1 MPITLHPVSRR
12 RFLKGSLAAGLGL
25 LAAPSLL
32 ADRRS
37 ADPHRL
43 ALLSDVH
50 IAADRTAHERGV
62 VMSDHLEQVVAEVAK
77 LDPQPAAAFINGD
90 CAYHLG
96 LVGDY
101 QTLLP
106 LLQPLRDRG
115 LPLHLEMG
123 NHDNREHLWS
133 TIPHSEAHV
142 EPLEHRQVMIVEY
155 PRANFFL
162 LDSLDKTNH
171 TPGVLGSK
179 QIDWLAGALDQRA
192 DKPAVVMVHHQPDE
206 RPKPDGLTD
215 TKALL
220 DTLLPRR
227 QVKALFYGHTH
238 EWSVTKREDLHC
250 INLPAVAYV
259 FKPGQPSGW
268 VDAHLTETG
277 ITLELRCIDVSH
289 PKHAQRFDLSWRASL
304 G

>member
-12 RFLKGSLAAGLGL
+12 RFLKGSLAASVGL
-25 LAAPSLL
+25 LAAPNLF
-32 ADRRS
+32 ADEVIT
-37 ADPHRL
+37 DPHRL

-50 IAADRTAHERGV
+50 IAADPAAHERGV
-62 VMSDHLEQVVAEVAK
+62 VMFDHLKQAVAEVVK
-77 LDPQPAAAFINGD
+77 LDPRPAAAFINGD
-90 CAYHLG
+90 CAYHTG
-96 LVGDY
+96 QVEDY

-123 NHDNREHLWS
+123 NHDDRDHLWS

-142 EPLEHRQVMIVEY
+142 EPLAHRQVMILEY

-162 LDSLDKTNH
+162 LDSLDKTNK
-171 TPGVLGSK
+171 TPGVLGK
-179 QIDWLAGALDQRA
+179 EQIDWLAGALDQRA
-192 DKPAVVMVHHQPDE
+192 DKPALVMVHHQPDE
-206 RPKPDGLTD
+206 KPKPSGLTD

-238 EWSVTKREDLHC
+238 NWAVTKREDLHC

-259 FKPGQPSGW
+259 FIPGQPSGW
-268 VDAHLTETG
+268 VDAHLQDNG
-277 ITLELRCIDVSH
+277 ISLELRCLNPSH
-289 PKHAQRFDLSWRASL
+289 PKHGQKIDLTWRT
-304 G
+304 

>member
-12 RFLKGSLAAGLGL
+12 RFLKGSLVAGVGL
-25 LAAPSLL
+25 MGAPSLF
-32 ADRRS
+32 AEDV
-37 ADPHRL
+37 ATDPHRL

-50 IAADRTAHERGV
+50 IAADPAAHERGV
-62 VMSDHLEQVVAEVAK
+62 VMFDHLKQAVAEVVK
-77 LDPQPAAAFINGD
+77 LDPMPAAAFINGD
-90 CAYHLG
+90 CAYHTG
-96 LVGDY
+96 QVEDY

-106 LLQPLRDRG
+106 LLLPLRDRG

-123 NHDNREHLWS
+123 NHDDRDHLWS

-142 EPLEHRQVMIVEY
+142 EPLAHRQVMILEY

-162 LDSLDKTNH
+162 LDSLDKTNK
-171 TPGVLGSK
+171 TPGVLGK
-179 QIDWLAGALDQRA
+179 EQIDWLAGALDQRA
-192 DKPAVVMVHHQPDE
+192 DKPALVMVHHQPDDK
-206 RPKPDGLTD
+206 PKPSGLTD

-238 EWSVTKREDLHC
+238 NWAITKREDLHC

-259 FKPGQPSGW
+259 FIPGQPSGW
-268 VDAHLTETG
+268 VDAHLQDNG
-277 ITLELRCIDVSH
+277 ISLELRSLNPSH
-289 PKHAQRFDLSWRASL
+289 PKHGQKIDLTWRS
-304 G
+304 